1 MTKYI
6 LVTCYVKYDIVKEL
20 KRTFKDDKVEIVQ
33 LSTRI
38 ITNYNSTQPEE
49 YIEDIRKAILKL
61 KYERFS
67 KTNDE
72 IYVALVGGVYHGVAT
87 ILQLERLGIPYKLLV
102 YEKKVEKYVII
113 NPSNFKVEGIT

>member
-1 MTKYI
+1 
-6 LVTCYVKYDIVKEL
+6 VTCYVKYDIVKEL
-20 KRTFKDDKVEIVQ
+20 KRTFEDDKVEIVQ

-67 KTNDE
+67 KMTDE

-87 ILQLERLGIPYKLLV
+87 VLQLERLGIPYKLLV

-113 NPSNFKVEGIT
+113 NPSNFRVEGIT